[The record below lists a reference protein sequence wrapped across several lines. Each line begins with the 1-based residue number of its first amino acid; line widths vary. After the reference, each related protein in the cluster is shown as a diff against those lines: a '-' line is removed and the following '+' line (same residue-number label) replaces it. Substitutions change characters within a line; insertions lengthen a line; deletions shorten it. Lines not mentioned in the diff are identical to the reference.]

1 MSVTGSRYLLGT
13 SASKIFIVGIGKS
26 IGIASASPAGSRRL
40 ALRIAC
46 EAAFRVACIIV
57 KAVCCGG
64 VIDLS
69 TLAADP
75 GVALKANA
83 ENATADAVAILRIVF
98 ITLSNKFGALVYFE
112 MSPVVINVGRLA
124 MKSLCAGRH

>member
-1 MSVTGSRYLLGT
+1 MNGLDPISHLKV
-13 SASKIFIVGIGKS
+13 AKVPPDSKVGCPVCKTYF
-26 IGIASASPAGSRRL
+26 
-40 ALRIAC
+40 
-46 EAAFRVACIIV
+46 AAKDA
-57 KAVCCGG
+57 GG

-98 ITLSNKFGALVYFE
+98 ITLSNKLGALVYFE
-112 MSPVVINVGRLA
+112 MSPVVMNVGRLA